1 MAVSEER
8 GVTGNEL
15 EEWGEGDK
23 RNEDEMN
30 ECPCHELLTRA
41 HRASHDPSYGCSCGN
56 GPKGAKER
64 NEEWWGVCVSLNWRK
79 EGSEVSFSQEK
90 VGIFIFIHFHFR
102 YTFIYFNFRILLFLV
117 YFIYMPFF

>member
-1 MAVSEER
+1 MAVSEELR
-8 GVTGNEL
+8 VAGDEL

-23 RNEDEMN
+23 RNEDEMS

-41 HRASHDPSYGCSCGN
+41 RRTSHDPSYGCSCGN

-64 NEEWWGVCVSLNWRK
+64 NEEWWGVCVSLNEKGGKCSKRLSRK
-79 EGSEVSFSQEK
+79 RNE
-90 VGIFIFIHFHFR
+90 IFIFIHFDSR

-117 YFIYMPFF
+117 SFIYFPFF